1 MPAMP
6 TLPLPDPSGATGR
19 TREVLELAARRQ
31 GQSLEDLSNIM
42 RAQAHWP
49 EWLEANLAHTAA
61 TFKGAGVLPPLTRE
75 CLHIAISASNNC
87 RF

>member
-1 MPAMP
+1 MT
-6 TLPLPDPSGATGR
+6 TLPLPDPSTATGAT
-19 TREVLELAARRQ
+19 REALELAARRN
-31 GQSLEDLSNIM
+31 GQPLEQLSHIL

-49 EWLEANLAHTAA
+49 DWLEANLTQTAA
-61 TFKGAGVLPPLTRE
+61 TFKGQGVLPPLTRE

>member
-1 MPAMP
+1 MPI
-6 TLPLPDPSGATGR
+6 LPLPDPSSATGR
-19 TREVLELAARRQ
+19 AREVLELAARRS
-31 GQSLEDLSNIM
+31 GQPPESLSHVL

-49 EWLEANLAHTAA
+49 EWLEANLAQTGA

-75 CLHIAISASNNC
+75 CLHIAVSASNNC

>member
-1 MPAMP
+1 MT
-6 TLPLPDPSGATGR
+6 TLPLPDPSTASGR
-19 TREVLELAARRQ
+19 TREALEQAARRT
-31 GQSLEDLSNIM
+31 GQPLEQLSHVL

-49 EWLEANLAHTAA
+49 EWLEANLAQTAA

-75 CLHIAISASNNC
+75 CLHIAVSASNNC